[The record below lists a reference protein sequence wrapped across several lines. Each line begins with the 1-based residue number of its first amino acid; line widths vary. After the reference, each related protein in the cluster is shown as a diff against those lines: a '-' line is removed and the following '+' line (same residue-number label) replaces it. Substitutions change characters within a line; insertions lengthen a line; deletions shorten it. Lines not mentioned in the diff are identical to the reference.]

1 MPVRIYRSHAPAM
14 LATIG
19 VLACAPVSSSSYRGA
34 RHASPVPSMTAASRV
49 IDAERIA
56 RSGSNTALDAVRAF
70 VPRHRMD
77 AIAEG
82 TAVGSPSTGL
92 PRTTG
97 IVLDGHPLAELD
109 ALRAIPAPHVLA
121 IHILSASDA
130 ISRFGPA
137 YSGGVIVVQTL
148 TSLRRG

>member
-1 MPVRIYRSHAPAM
+1 MSVRIYRSHTPAI
-14 LATIG
+14 LATISA
-19 VLACAPVSSSSYRGA
+19 LACTPASSSSHRDAGYT
-34 RHASPVPSMTAASRV
+34 SPMTTASRM
-49 IDAERIA
+49 IEAERIA

-82 TAVGSPSTGL
+82 TAVGDLSAAA

-97 IVLDGHPLAELD
+97 IVLDDHPVAELD
-109 ALRAIPAPHVLA
+109 ALRTIPASQVVS

-130 ISRFGPA
+130 ISRFGLA
-137 YSGGVIVVQTL
+137 YSGGAIVVQTWR
-148 TSLRRG
+148 SLRRV